1 MSTPRGPA
9 AGGAGGVGRA
19 RGPAAG
25 GAQRVETLV
34 LGGGIGG
41 LSAALALARRGC
53 SAHVL
58 EEAPAFTEI
67 GYGIQLAPN
76 ALAVLDQLGV
86 LDAVLADGFFPRAAV
101 LMSAVRG
108 EQLTRID
115 FGDGFRARY
124 GYPYVVTHRSD
135 LLNALLAGCRGSDLV
150 TLENNRPVVRVD
162 STDSV
167 ARVECADGTVYEAD
181 AVIGAD
187 GMRSPTRQYTVGDVA
202 PVCAKD
208 VAYRG
213 TAPTSEIS
221 EDAGLDN
228 VVWWVGPRMHLI
240 HYPIRRGE
248 LFNQVAVFSS
258 DHHRPGLADHEW
270 GTPDELEQRFAGM
283 CEYVRRGVQRVGR
296 DRWWTL
302 HDLEPVDNWTKGRVT
317 LLGDAA
323 HAMLQYL
330 AQGAAQALED
340 SACLGYFMAKHAD
353 DVPEAFAAYQA
364 ERLPR
369 ATRVQTWARRMGD
382 IVHADGA
389 FAVVRDRL
397 LAAGPEADFAY
408 FDWLY
413 GYRTPS

>member
-1 MSTPRGPA
+1 
-9 AGGAGGVGRA
+9 
-19 RGPAAG
+19 
-25 GAQRVETLV
+25 VETLI

-41 LSAALALARRGC
+41 LSAALALARRGRT
-53 SAHVL
+53 AHVL
-58 EEAPAFTEI
+58 EEAPEFREI

-86 LDAVLADGFFPRAAV
+86 LAAVLRDGFFPRAGV
-101 LMSAVRG
+101 MMSAVRG
-108 EQLTRID
+108 QQITRID
-115 FGDGFRARY
+115 FGDRFRARY

-135 LLNALLAGCRGSDLV
+135 LLEALLTGCRESGLV
-150 TLENNRPVVRVD
+150 SLENDRQVVRVD
-162 STDSV
+162 SGDAL
-167 ARVECADGTVYEAD
+167 ARVECADGSIYEAD
-181 AVIGAD
+181 AVVGAD
-187 GMRSPTRQYTVGDVA
+187 GMRSVARRYTVGEIG
-202 PVCAKD
+202 PVCSAD

-228 VVWWVGPRMHLI
+228 VVWWIGPKIHLI

-258 DHHRPGLADHEW
+258 DRYRAGLTDQEW
-270 GTPDELEQRFAGM
+270 GTPHELDERFAEM
-283 CEYVRRGVQRVGR
+283 CEYVRRGVLRVSR

-302 HDLEPVDNWTKGRVT
+302 HDLEPVDNWTRNRVT

-340 SACLGYFMAKHAD
+340 SACLGYFMAKHSD
-353 DVPEAFAAYQA
+353 DVGQAFAAYQA

-369 ATRVQTWARRMGD
+369 TSRVQTWARRMGD
-382 IVHADGA
+382 IVHAEGT
-389 FAVVRDRL
+389 FAIVRDRL
-397 LAAGPEADFAY
+397 LAAEPNADFEY

-413 GYRTPS
+413 GYRCPS